1 MDARIK
7 SGHDESVSRAPSL
20 GQGPSLLLTF
30 QNKIETW
37 QAVRLTLS
45 HPNAYIHAWTGALAL
60 YVGSRSIE
68 HLLWIEALF
77 NVPA

>member
-1 MDARIK
+1 MTSLFRGRRLSGKAR
-7 SGHDESVSRAPSL
+7 HCCLPC
-20 GQGPSLLLTF
+20 

-60 YVGSRSIE
+60 YVGSRSIA